1 MAGERAERCWDG
13 AAEGVGGEVEPHE
26 RGERAGGSE
35 VPPEPPAQQA
45 DHGGRAADAG
55 DTALHAVVRQAAAVA
70 SPGGGEP
77 SRGGGGKL
85 QAVVG
90 SRRLW
95 VVGIMSGRKAIDVQH
110 SQSSVVEWAGPFCSK
125 AG

>member
-1 MAGERAERCWDG
+1 MA
-13 AAEGVGGEVEPHE
+13 
-26 RGERAGGSE
+26 
-35 VPPEPPAQQA
+35 
-45 DHGGRAADAG
+45 
-55 DTALHAVVRQAAAVA
+55 A

-110 SQSSVVEWAGPFCSK
+110 SPPSVVEWAVPLLRKGRVTALFDSRVAPPGTRPPARTWSR
-125 AG
+125 